1 MINWKREV
9 GSFIPFV
16 EQVAAALARIAVV
29 TPEWG
34 LEGLGVN
41 GFGGGAQGLRW
52 REE

>member
-1 MINWKREV
+1 MINWKWEV

-16 EQVAAALARIAVV
+16 EQVASALARIEVV
-29 TPEWG
+29 TPECG
-34 LEGLGVN
+34 LESLGVN